1 MTIENYWPSLEEINK
16 CIKDQAENSSDAVLL
31 SVHQEF
37 PLAYSIVGQDGK
49 VIQSSKKTAT
59 EDDLLKYFLSNA
71 PSGSHVVPIT
81 GLSGVG
87 KSHLIRILDAKIK
100 RLPNSDKYLVI
111 RIPKSASLRK
121 VVDLIL
127 SADPLNSSE
136 YDIVKSEFSKA
147 MADVDPENAV
157 ITFQAQLEIA
167 LKEYS
172 NKQREAFNQNPT
184 DILIKRKIAH
194 ADSLPLLMSDAEIV
208 KHFRANV
215 LPRIIHRT
223 VRGDIGVNE
232 SEEFLDAN
240 TSKFKV
246 EDFNFEGIDIS
257 NSNRRVST
265 YYQLNFLTE
274 SSRERD
280 LAVEVLNEVID
291 QATNQLYQLNQSL
304 GGKTLAEVI
313 LDIRSL
319 LLKQGQEL
327 VLLVED
333 FAALIGIQDTLSKVL
348 IHEGYTSKG
357 NEYATIRSAIAVTD
371 GYLSEKSTLATRAG
385 QEWVVESRLESED
398 VILTRTKKLV
408 ASYLNAARIGEN
420 KLQIQYKKIIKNNS
434 LDKYVPPIFEEDID
448 DSYSLLE
455 PFGKIDGV
463 PLFPFN
469 NHAIEYL
476 AFNSASLKSG
486 NSLIFNP
493 RFIIKNIIRFVLE
506 RKESF
511 LEKQF
516 PPVELSTRKPTAD
529 IQNWSSELRVPV
541 EIQKRY
547 ERLVTI
553 WGNDPKKRNEIP
565 ARIKSTIFEVF
576 SLKPPEFSGLEK
588 ISVETKSVRPTIKAP
603 VVKEID
609 QRIALKVEKYD
620 KLLEDW
626 VVDKV
631 KLEFTLSNKFRK
643 RFALLLTKRI
653 DWNAE
658 RMKETPI
665 KSTQISIH
673 NAAGEGNISNAAD
686 LINLV
691 EDPSD
696 PKGILRK
703 DLLGLI
709 RYTEYSEENIQDYED
724 LENDLVRIANL
735 IDRLMP
741 QAMNIIQLATQ
752 KHTTAIVKALN
763 VTGRVLGEIETGLS
777 IPCIRNSLLNNIQP
791 IEVLP
796 EYSSAKFIELINFK
810 QKLLQVR
817 PTLQGYLAEVNGCF
831 QGSGDKC
838 YGVDVTKI
846 LRDARNINGPIV
858 YDDIFNL
865 DPTIKSLLQDLSSNL
880 KIEAR
885 LKPVRNEIK
894 KIVDSIDSEFG
905 EQFDKTVIADSIE
918 RIGQGLKERGEL
930 NNEVIG
936 ISFNQFKTLLSEF
949 RNSALKESISTFIK
963 SNESDMDESKK
974 ISYLSRISLGPLS
987 TSEQFIQCSLKI
999 IAAIENRAKMHETQ
1013 YKGLNKSE
1021 KINSINSAFND
1032 LLGNIGTMKK
1042 ATNHEPS

>member
-1 MTIENYWPSLEEINK
+1 MTIENYWPSLEEINN

-71 PSGSHVVPIT
+71 PSGTHVVPIT

-127 SADPLNSSE
+127 SAEPLNSSE

-194 ADSLPLLMSDAEIV
+194 ADSLPLLISDAEIV

-223 VRGDIGVNE
+223 VRGDNVVEE

-240 TSKFKV
+240 TSKFRV

-319 LLKQGQEL
+319 LLKQGKEL

-398 VILTRTKKLV
+398 EILTRTKKLV

-420 KLQIQYKKIIKNNS
+420 KLQTQYKKIIKNNS
-434 LDKYVPPIFEEDID
+434 QDKYIPPIFEEDID

-469 NHAIEYL
+469 DHAIEYL

-553 WGNDPKKRNEIP
+553 WGNDPKNRNEIP
-565 ARIKSTIFEVF
+565 ARIKPTIFEVF
-576 SLKPPEFSGLEK
+576 TLKPPEFNGLEK
-588 ISVETKSVRPTIKAP
+588 ISVDTNSARPTTKAP

-609 QRIALKVEKYD
+609 QRITLKVEKYD

-643 RFALLLTKRI
+643 RVALLLTKRI

-658 RMKETPI
+658 RMKEIPI
-665 KSTQISIH
+665 KSTQISIY
-673 NAAGEGNISNAAD
+673 NAAGEGNISNAD

-709 RYTEYSEENIQDYED
+709 RYTEYSEENIQDYDD

-735 IDRLMP
+735 VDRLMP
-741 QAMNIIQLATQ
+741 QAMNIIHQASK

-763 VTGRVLGEIETGLS
+763 VTGKVLGEIETGLS
-777 IPCIRNSLLNNIQP
+777 VPCVRDSLLNNIQP

-796 EYSSAKFIELINFK
+796 EYSSTKFIEWINFK
-810 QKLLQVR
+810 QKLLLVR
-817 PTLQGYLAEVNGCF
+817 PTLQSYLAEVNGCF

-846 LRDARNINGPIV
+846 LRDAPDITGPID
-858 YDDIFNL
+858 YDDIYNL
-865 DPTIKSLLQDLSSNL
+865 DPAIKSLLQDLSSNL

-905 EQFDKTVIADSIE
+905 EQFDKTAIADSIE
-918 RIGQGLKERGEL
+918 RIGQGLKERGEFD
-930 NNEVIG
+930 NEVIG

-974 ISYLSRISLGPLS
+974 ISYLSRIPLGPLS
-987 TSEQFIQCSLKI
+987 TTEQFIQCSLKI
-999 IAAIENRAKMHETQ
+999 IAAIENKAKMLETQ

-1021 KINSINSAFND
+1021 KINAINSAFND
-1032 LLGNIGTMKK
+1032 LLGNIGTMEK
-1042 ATNHEPS
+1042 ATNHESS